1 MISINESKKL
11 FNLVTENTQYV
22 FGVDNEGLIRH
33 IYWGNEISNED
44 DFEMPVLTEV
54 STNDPVYEI
63 TPEEY
68 PVFGGLRYSENCLK
82 VCFDDKTRDI
92 VYKYEGYDV
101 NEDTLVIK
109 LKDVYYKFT
118 IKLYYKVMEKY
129 DLIERWVSITNE
141 SDESVVIEE
150 IYSGQLHIPYEDL
163 TFTNTHGHW
172 GAEQQRFTQRVSYG
186 KITIENRKGVSGHN
200 NNPYFIL
207 DKGATETKGEVFYG
221 AFRMSGN
228 FKGIIEQT
236 PYGDTLVQMGINP
249 YDFEFELNPKESFT
263 TPSMIFGYTDK
274 GFEKMSHNLHNFAKE
289 NVLRKGLRPVLYNS
303 WEATEFDVTCEE
315 QIKLA
320 REAKKIGTELFVVDD
335 GWFGERNSIH
345 NGLGDW
351 YVNKE
356 KFPNGLNPLIEE
368 VKALDMKFGIWVE
381 PEMVN
386 PLSKLYI
393 DNQDWIYNFGNRE
406 RTTSRAQLVLNVTKP
421 EVKEFIYNMLDDLLS
436 SYDIDYIKWDV
447 NRPIC
452 EPGAKNLGQNERKM
466 WFDHIQAVYDIVK
479 TLKKKHKDVLFEACA
494 SGGGR
499 IDYGILG
506 IFDDFWTSDNTDA
519 YDRLFI
525 QHAYSHIYPIKA
537 MRAWVTDC
545 PNFLS
550 QRNIP
555 LKFRFHSAMMGTLGI
570 GGNILKWNENELGLA
585 KKMVEEYKNIR
596 EIVQEGDFFRL
607 ESTSANDYH
616 LFEYTKE
623 DEALLFVFLPQTKIG
638 HRPVRVKLRNL
649 EENGLYEYKL
659 NDEVVI
665 KSGVYLMNHGINIHL
680 RGDYQSEIIHFKR
693 R

>member
-1 MISINESKKL
+1 MISANESKKI
-11 FNLVTENTQYV
+11 FNLVTKNTEYV

-33 IYWGNEISNED
+33 IYWGNKIGFEN
-44 DFEMPVLTEV
+44 DFEMKELCEV

-82 VCFDDKTRDI
+82 VCFFDKTRDI
-92 VYKYEGYDV
+92 VYKYEGYEIEKDV
-101 NEDTLVIK
+101 LVIK
-109 LKDVYYKFT
+109 LKDVYYNFT
-118 IKLYYKVMEKY
+118 INLHYKVMENY
-129 DLIERWVSITNE
+129 DLIERWTTITNE
-141 SDESVVIEE
+141 SNKDIVVEE
-150 IYSGQLHIPYEDL
+150 IYTAQLHIPYENL
-163 TFTNTHGHW
+163 TFRNTHGHW
-172 GAEQQRFTQRVSYG
+172 AAEHQMFKQDASYG

-207 DKGATETKGEVFYG
+207 DKNATETNGEVFFG
-221 AFRMSGN
+221 ALRMSGN

-236 PYGDTLVQMGINP
+236 PYGETLVQMGINP
-249 YDFEFELNPKESFT
+249 YDFEFALKPGESFT
-263 TPSMIFGYTDK
+263 TPSLVCGYTDS

-289 NVLRKGLRPVLYNS
+289 NLLREGLRPVLYNS
-303 WEATEFDVTCEE
+303 WEATEFNVTCEE

-351 YVNKE
+351 YVNEK

-368 VKALDMKFGIWVE
+368 VKSLDMKFGIWVE

-393 DNQDWIYNFGNRE
+393 DNPDWIYHFENRE
-406 RTTSRAQLVLNVTKP
+406 RTTSRGQFVLNVTKP
-421 EVKEFIYNMLDDLLS
+421 EVKEFIYNMLDNLLS
-436 SYDIDYIKWDV
+436 TYDIDYIKWDV

-452 EPGAKNLGQNERKM
+452 EPGTRDLQENERKM
-466 WFDHIQAVYDIVK
+466 WFDHIQTVYDIVRQ
-479 TLKKKHKDVLFEACA
+479 LKKKHKNVLFEACA

-525 QHAYSHIYPIKA
+525 QHSYSHIYPIKA

-550 QRNIP
+550 RRIIP
-555 LKFRFHSAMMGTLGI
+555 LRFRFHSAMMGTLGV
-570 GGNILKWNENELGLA
+570 GGNILKWTEDELELA
-585 KKMVEEYKNIR
+585 KDMVEEYKEIR
-596 EIVQEGDFFRL
+596 HIVQEGDFFRL
-607 ESTSANDYH
+607 ENTSANDYH
-616 LFEYTKE
+616 LFEYTKD
-623 DEALLFVFLPQTKIG
+623 DEALLFVFLPQTKVG
-638 HRPVRVKLRNL
+638 HRPVRIKLRNL
-649 EENGLYEYKL
+649 DKNVMYEFKL
-659 NDEVVI
+659 NNETVT
-665 KSGVYLMNHGINIHL
+665 KSGAYLMNYGMDIHL
-680 RGDYQSEIIHFKR
+680 KGDYQSEIIHFQR

>member
-1 MISINESKKL
+1 MISVNENKKIFSL
-11 FNLVTENTQYV
+11 KTKNTEYV
-22 FGVDNEGLIRH
+22 FGVDNQGLIRH
-33 IYWGNEISNED
+33 IYWGSKIGFES
-44 DFEMPVLTEV
+44 DFEMKEICEV
-54 STNDPVYEI
+54 STNDPVYEV

-82 VCFDDKTRDI
+82 VSFKDGTRDL
-92 VYKYEGYDV
+92 VYKYEGYEIKENV
-101 NEDTLVIK
+101 LVIK
-109 LKDVYYKFT
+109 LRDAYYNFT
-118 IKLYYKVMEKY
+118 INLHYKVLANN
-129 DLIERWVSITNE
+129 DLIERYTTITNE
-141 SDESVVIEE
+141 SEEDIVVEE
-150 IYSGQLHIPYEDL
+150 IYTAQLHIPYENL
-163 TFTNTHGHW
+163 TFRNTHGHW
-172 GAEQQRFTQRVSYG
+172 AAEQQMFKQDVSYG

-207 DKGATETKGEVFYG
+207 DKNATETNGEVFFG
-221 AFRMSGN
+221 ALRMSGN

-236 PYGDTLVQMGINP
+236 PYGETLVQMGINP
-249 YDFEFELNPKESFT
+249 YDFEFTLKSGESFT
-263 TPSMIFGYTDK
+263 TPSLICGYTNK

-289 NVLRKGLRPVLYNS
+289 NLLREGLRPVLYNS

-320 REAKKIGTELFVVDD
+320 REAKKIGAELFVVDD

-351 YVNKE
+351 YVNEK

-368 VKALDMKFGIWVE
+368 VKSLGMKFGIWVE

-393 DNQDWIYNFGNRE
+393 DKPDWIYNFENRE
-406 RTTSRAQLVLNVTKP
+406 RTTSRGQFVLNVTKP
-421 EVKEFIYNMLDDLLS
+421 EVKEFIYNMLDNLLS
-436 SYDIDYIKWDV
+436 THDIDYIKWDV

-452 EPGAKNLGQNERKM
+452 EPGAKNLEENERRM
-466 WFDHIQAVYDIVK
+466 YFDHIQNVYDIVRE
-479 TLKKKHKDVLFEACA
+479 LKKKHKNVLFEACA

-525 QHAYSHIYPIKA
+525 QHTYSHIYPIKA

-550 QRNIP
+550 QRIIP
-555 LKFRFHSAMMGTLGI
+555 LRFRFHSAMMGTLGV
-570 GGNILKWNENELGLA
+570 GGNILKWTEEEMKLAEN
-585 KKMVEEYKNIR
+585 MVSEYKEIR
-596 EIVQEGDFFRL
+596 HIVQEGDFFRL
-607 ESTSANDYH
+607 ENTSPNDYH
-616 LFEYTKE
+616 LFEYTKD
-623 DEALLFVFLPQTKIG
+623 DEALLFAFLPQSKVG
-638 HRPVRVKLRNL
+638 HRPSRVKLRNL
-649 EENGLYEYKL
+649 DENAMYEFEL
-659 NDEVVI
+659 NGEKIV
-665 KSGVYLMNHGINIHL
+665 KSGAYLMNYGVYIHL
-680 RGDYQSEIIHFKR
+680 KGDYQSEIIHFKR

>member
-1 MISINESKKL
+1 MIFANESKNIFRL
-11 FNLVTENTQYV
+11 LTENTEYV
-22 FGVDNEGLIRH
+22 FGVDNEGLLRH
-33 IYWGNEISNED
+33 IYWGNKIGCEN
-44 DFEMPVLTEV
+44 DFEMPELCEV

-82 VCFDDKTRDI
+82 VCFADKTRDI
-92 VYKYEGYDV
+92 VYKYEGYEIK
-101 NEDTLVIK
+101 EDTLVIK
-109 LKDVYYKFT
+109 LKDAYYNFA
-118 IKLYYKVMEKY
+118 IDLNYKVLEKN
-129 DLIERWVSITNE
+129 DLIERWVTVTNKSE
-141 SDESVVIEE
+141 EKVVVEE
-150 IYSGQLHIPYEDL
+150 IYTGQLHIPCENL

-172 GAEQQRFTQRVSYG
+172 GAEQQQFKQKVSYG
-186 KITIENRKGVSGHN
+186 KVTIENRKGVSGHN

-207 DKGATETKGEVFYG
+207 DNNATETCGEVFYG
-221 AFRMSGN
+221 ALRMSGN
-228 FKGIIEQT
+228 FKGVIEQT
-236 PYGDTLVQMGINP
+236 PYGETLVQMGINP
-249 YDFEFELNPKESFT
+249 YDFEFTLNQNESFT

-289 NVLRKGLRPVLYNS
+289 NLLREGLRPVLYNS

-351 YVNKE
+351 YVNEK

-368 VKALDMKFGIWVE
+368 VKSLGMKFGIWVE

-386 PLSKLYI
+386 PLSQLYKEHPE
-393 DNQDWIYNFGNRE
+393 WIYNFENRE
-406 RTTSRAQLVLNVTKP
+406 RTTSRGQLVLNVTKP
-421 EVKEFIYNMLDDLLS
+421 EVKEFIYNMLDNLLS
-436 SYDIDYIKWDV
+436 TYDIDYIKWDV

-452 EPGAKNLGQNERKM
+452 EPGAKNLGENERRM
-466 WFDHIQAVYDIVK
+466 WFDHIQNVYDIVRK
-479 TLKKKHKDVLFEACA
+479 LREKHENVLFEACA

-499 IDYGILG
+499 TDLGILG

-525 QHAYSHIYPIKA
+525 QHTYSHIYPIKA

-555 LKFRFHSAMMGTLGI
+555 LRFRFHSAMMGTLGV
-570 GGNILKWNENELGLA
+570 GGNILKWNEEELELA
-585 KKMVEEYKNIR
+585 KNMVEEYKEIR
-596 EIVQEGDFFRL
+596 EVVQEGDFFRL
-607 ESTSANDYH
+607 THTSPNDYH

-623 DEALLFVFLPQTKIG
+623 GEVLLFAFLPQTKLG

-649 EENGLYEYKL
+649 EANEMYEFTL
-659 NDEVVI
+659 NNETVV
-665 KSGVYLMNHGINIHL
+665 KSGAYLMNHGINVHL
-680 RGDYQSEIIHFKR
+680 KGDYQSEIIRFKR

>member
-1 MISINESKKL
+1 MISINESKKV

-109 LKDVYYKFT
+109 LKDVYYNFT

-150 IYSGQLHIPYEDL
+150 IYSGQLHIPHEDL

-351 YVNKE
+351 YVNEE

-393 DNQDWIYNFGNRE
+393 DNPDWIYNFGNRE
-406 RTTSRAQLVLNVTKP
+406 RTTSRGQLVLNVTKP

-452 EPGAKNLGQNERKM
+452 ESGAKNLGQNERKM
-466 WFDHIQAVYDIVK
+466 WFDHIKAVYDIVK

-525 QHAYSHIYPIKA
+525 QHTYSHIYPIKA

>member
-1 MISINESKKL
+1 MIFINEEKRI
-11 FNLVTENTQYV
+11 FNLRTENTEYV
-22 FGVDNEGLIRH
+22 FGLDNENLIRH
-33 IYWGNEISNED
+33 IYWGNKINNEN
-44 DFEMPVLTEV
+44 DFEMDVLCEV

-82 VCFDDKTRDI
+82 VTFDDKTRDI
-92 VYKYEGYDV
+92 VYKYDGYEVDG
-101 NEDTLVIK
+101 DLLVIK
-109 LKDVYYKFT
+109 LKDVYYNFT
-118 IKLYYKVMEKY
+118 INLNYKVMEKY
-129 DLIERWVSITNE
+129 DLIERFVTITNE
-141 SDESVVIEE
+141 SDQSIVIEE
-150 IYSGQLHIPYEDL
+150 VYSGQLHIPYENL
-163 TFTNTHGHW
+163 TFRNTHGHW
-172 GAEQQRFTQRVSYG
+172 GAEQQMFKQNVSYG

-207 DKGATETKGEVFYG
+207 DKNATETSGEVFYG
-221 AFRMSGN
+221 ALRMSGN
-228 FKGIIEQT
+228 FKGVIEQT
-236 PYGDTLVQMGINP
+236 PYGETLVQMGINP
-249 YDFEFELNPKESFT
+249 YDFQFTLNPKESFT
-263 TPSMIFGYTDK
+263 TPPLLCGYTDK

-289 NVLRKGLRPVLYNS
+289 NLLREGLRPVLYNS
-303 WEATEFDVTCEE
+303 WEATEFNVTCEE

-335 GWFGERNSIH
+335 GWFGQRNSIH

-356 KFPNGLNPLIEE
+356 KFPKGLNPLIEE
-368 VKALDMKFGIWVE
+368 VKSLGMKFGIWVE

-393 DNQDWIYNFGNRE
+393 DNPDWIYHFKTRE
-406 RTTSRAQLVLNVTKP
+406 RTTSRGQYVLNITKK
-421 EVKEFIYNMLDDLLS
+421 EVKEFIYNMLDNLLS
-436 SYDIDYIKWDV
+436 NYDIDYIKWDV

-452 EPGAKNLGQNERKM
+452 EGGATNLGENERKM
-466 WFDHIQAVYDIVK
+466 AFDHIQAVYDIVK
-479 TLKKKHKDVLFEACA
+479 ELKKKHKNVLFEACA

-499 IDYGILG
+499 IDLGILG

-525 QHAYSHIYPIKA
+525 QHTYSHIYPIKA

-555 LKFRFHSAMMGTLGI
+555 LRFRFHSAMMGTLGI
-570 GGNILKWNENELGLA
+570 GGNILKWSDEDMKLA
-585 KKMVEEYKNIR
+585 KDMVEEYKSIR

-607 ESTSANDYH
+607 ENTSTNNYH
-616 LFEYTKE
+616 LFEYTK
-623 DEALLFVFLPQTKIG
+623 DNEALLFAFLPQTQIG

-649 EENGLYEYKL
+649 DEKGMYEYKI
-659 NDEVVI
+659 NGETMV
-665 KSGVYLMNHGINIHL
+665 KSGSYLMNYGVNIHL
-680 RGDYQSEIIHFKR
+680 RGDYQSEIIRFDR